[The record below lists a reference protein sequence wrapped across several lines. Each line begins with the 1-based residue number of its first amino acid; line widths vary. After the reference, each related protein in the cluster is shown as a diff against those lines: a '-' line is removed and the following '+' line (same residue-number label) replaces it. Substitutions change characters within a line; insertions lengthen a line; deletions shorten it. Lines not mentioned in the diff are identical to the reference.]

1 MEEILTEQN
10 DSVKTVIT
18 KVINNRMQFRCSK
31 CRTKRNLPV
40 QANTRRKR
48 VRCQKC
54 GAITICNLNRRLVPR
69 LFQPGKAVMIASDG
83 QTIDMNIFNISDNG
97 IGVEIP
103 AKMIRSHGIKVGKKF
118 RFECNW
124 NRHFLR
130 NSSFILKNIY
140 GQRIGLEKISR
151 GGW

>member
-10 DSVKTVIT
+10 DSVKPVIT
-18 KVINNRMQFRCSK
+18 KVVNNRMQFRCSK

-40 QANTRRKR
+40 QTNIRRKR

-54 GAITICNLNRRLVPR
+54 GAITSCSFNRRLVAR
-69 LFQPGKAVMIASDG
+69 RSQSGKAVMIAFDG
-83 QTIDMNIFNISDNG
+83 QTIDVNIFSISDYG

-103 AKMIRSHGIKVGKKF
+103 ANMIRSHVIKVGKEF

-130 NSSFILKNIY
+130 NSLFIIKNIY
-140 GQRIGLEKISR
+140 GQRIGLEKITR
-151 GGW
+151 GG